1 MGKMA
6 ELTAVLLATAL
17 KTQYE
22 SDGGY
27 CIRLYGTPQRA
38 DTADSV
44 GAAVLLCILTSS
56 SNPLEFEIP
65 TDQVLSKS
73 IIQTWEGSNVASG
86 TALWGCLSPLTDTGA
101 ASTAIH
107 RFDFSVGLWTDSP
120 LPDYKMSN
128 NILILSEITRMNQA
142 SFTIVRDVSDI

>member
-6 ELTAVLLATAL
+6 ALTAVLLATAL
-17 KTQYE
+17 KTQWE

-38 DTADSV
+38 DTADSI

-56 SNPLEFEIP
+56 SNPLGFEIP

-73 IIQTWEGSNVASG
+73 ITQTWEGINLSSG

-107 RFDFSVGLWTDSP
+107 RFDFSVGLWGTSP

-128 NILILSEITRMNQA
+128 NVLVVTEPTRMNKA
-142 SFTIVRDVSDI
+142 NFTIVRDVSDI